1 MQDFSSS
8 AYWNKVY
15 SSGED
20 DSGQQAVSE
29 WHVEGDV
36 FVEEVERLLPAG
48 GPSSATMHTA
58 AGREE
63 VAVLNVGCGTSTLW
77 ERWALLLSMLFSS
90 NLYLSLPPIQ
100 YLYSELTL

>member
-8 AYWNKVY
+8 VYWNKVY

-36 FVEEVERLLPAG
+36 FVEEVERLLSAG
-48 GPSSATMHTA
+48 GPSATA
-58 AGREE
+58 AAGMHREE

-77 ERWALLLSMLFSS
+77 ERWALLLPMLFSS
-90 NLYLSLPPIQ
+90 NLNLPLPP
-100 YLYSELTL
+100 SSTCVPC